1 LAEDYPEDVS
11 IAFRHYPLNSI
22 HPNAALAA
30 QAAEAAGL
38 QAEEKFFEVKNYL
51 FEQQAVWSA
60 LTIEEFETYLLEE
73 VAVEFDLDPEQL
85 ADDMTS
91 DEIVEKIEA
100 AAAYGNTIGIPGT
113 PFLLI
118 NGQPYQGPRDYA
130 SLESIVQMI
139 QLEDRQF
146 NECPEM
152 EIEQGG
158 QYQATIVTEKG
169 NIVIDLFSQQAP
181 FTVNSFIFLAENGW
195 FDNVPFH
202 RVLPG
207 FVAQAGD
214 PSGTGYGTPGYH
226 FSNEVDPSLRFD
238 KPGVV
243 GMANSGETS
252 NGSQFFITYA
262 PVPELD
268 GGYTVF
274 GQVVEGM
281 DVVEALQERN
291 PSGGGELPEAD
302 VIETILIKEL

>member
-1 LAEDYPEDVS
+1 
-11 IAFRHYPLNSI
+11 
-22 HPNAALAA
+22 
-30 QAAEAAGL
+30 
-38 QAEEKFFEVKNYL
+38 
-51 FEQQAVWSA
+51 
-60 LTIEEFETYLLEE
+60 
-73 VAVEFDLDPEQL
+73 
-85 ADDMTS
+85 
-91 DEIVEKIEA
+91 
-100 AAAYGNTIGIPGT
+100 
-113 PFLLI
+113 
-118 NGQPYQGPRDYA
+118 
-130 SLESIVQMI
+130 MI